1 MENRQ
6 KIEPPHWAK
15 YLLERITAPHLREE
29 IEGDMDELFH
39 KRGQRYGYSRAKLTY
54 ILDLMLLLHPR
65 LWRRQAKTHS
75 NLVYSK

>member
-29 IEGDMDELFH
+29 IEG
-39 KRGQRYGYSRAKLTY
+39 RYG
-54 ILDLMLLLHPR
+54 
-65 LWRRQAKTHS
+65 
-75 NLVYSK
+75 